1 MPARKAKARRQARPR
16 APRGQP
22 GTRVRVKGHVRTPR
36 GPNTGKKPVHV
47 RGYGRR
53 RPRTH

>member
-1 MPARKAKARRQARPR
+1 MAGRKGKARRVRRPK

-36 GPNTGKKPVHV
+36 GPDTGKHPVHV
-47 RGYGRR
+47 AGYGRR
-53 RPRTH
+53 RPRRR